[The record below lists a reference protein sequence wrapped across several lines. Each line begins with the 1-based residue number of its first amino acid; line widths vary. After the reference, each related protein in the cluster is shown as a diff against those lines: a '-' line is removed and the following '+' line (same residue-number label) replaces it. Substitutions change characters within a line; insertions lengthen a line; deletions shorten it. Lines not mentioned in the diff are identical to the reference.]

1 MTTFANLSAESKDI
15 IFNLF
20 SKLRGRSII
29 SDTDKQLM
37 VSLYGTM
44 PFAKAEVLEIL
55 SRYKVNLA
63 EFLTGEEILV
73 LQNEYAAVIPFC
85 FQRTD
90 MDRNAIVHG
99 IDGVLHLPVSLVEL
113 CMEMAGDT
121 ANKSVYLPYSGDG
134 SFALYCEGASVKGFE
149 VSEDSWAISQILTS
163 IFPVSQD
170 INLVHSSGEFAESQD
185 SAELYDLVFTFPP
198 VLDKREGR
206 RVIDTIYRIITN
218 RLKDNGELYAVLPLN
233 FCFDSRGWFDVRKI
247 LLDYPGKFSVMV
259 VSLPPVLQPVT
270 SVPLCLV
277 NFVKDGRGLVSLV
290 DASGPEFF
298 ARQDVAGAKELV
310 LKVQSIL
317 ETIRKQDE
325 KHVWFGGVKDLNSTL
340 DLTPARYILSQNL
353 PEKYE
358 GHRTVRLGELIDTV
372 HLGKGSRDIEAT
384 PLLGMKELSF
394 KYLNCDINYGSIPVK
409 QDRLFRVLTSDALI
423 VGFIGGKFKVGRIK
437 GLSPEQYVSLRS
449 EVLAFKI
456 TSKEVTEDY
465 LLRSLLSEF
474 AEMQAN
480 ALATGFPITRLSEKD
495 LLNIMIPVPSIEDQE
510 RICKEDTRVSLTES
524 DRKIIES
531 FEEFREDM
539 HMKKHAIGQTIFN
552 LNNWWKAL
560 QKARK
565 EGNGDVKD
573 TATVGKSQPI
583 TVSEIYDSIQEVISQ
598 LQQQINKFDRGNGLE
613 ITTFALT
620 EYIEDYIERKKSP
633 LFAFLYDSKPHHSG
647 SELRDYVIDEETG
660 AVSGGNNV
668 ILEVGSPI
676 EYVDFAP
683 EALTIILDN
692 IVSNA
697 CSHGFEGR
705 EDGINIIRIDLTTEG
720 NYCVVSVSNNGE
732 PLDPHMSVKDVFTY
746 SRTSKN
752 GKGHFG
758 IGGYEVRKLMR
769 EFGGDAEFVSN
780 PDSEYPVTYR
790 LIFHNTNIK
799 TLDL

>member
-15 IFNLF
+15 IFSLYD
-20 SKLRGRSII
+20 KLRGRSII

-44 PFAKAEVLEIL
+44 PFAKKEVLEAL
-55 SRYKVNLA
+55 GRFNVNLSD
-63 EFLTGEEILV
+63 FLTRDEICV
-73 LQNEYAAVIPFC
+73 LQKEYAAVIPFC

-99 IDGVLHLPVSLVEL
+99 MDGVLHLPVSLVEL

-121 ANKSVYLPYSGDG
+121 SKKSVYLPYSGDG
-134 SFALYCEGASVKGFE
+134 SFALYCEGADVKGFE
-149 VSEDSWAISQILTS
+149 ISQVSWAISQILTS
-163 IFPVSQD
+163 ILPASQS
-170 INLVHSSGEFAESQD
+170 IVLSHSSGEDAAFQD
-185 SAELYDLVFTFPP
+185 GSEQYDLVFSFPP
-198 VLDKREGR
+198 ILDKREGR
-206 RVIDTIYRIITN
+206 KVVDTIYRAITKQ
-218 RLKDNGELYAVLPLN
+218 LKDNGELYAILPQS
-233 FCFDSRGWFDVRKI
+233 FCSASQGWFDVRKI
-247 LLDYPGKFSVMV
+247 LLDYYGQYSVLI
-259 VSLPPVLQPVT
+259 VSLPPMFQPVT
-270 SVPLCLV
+270 SMPLCLV
-277 NFVKDGRGLVSLV
+277 NFVKDGRGLICLV

-298 ARQDVAGAKELV
+298 ARQDVAGTKELV
-310 LKVQSIL
+310 LKGQSIL
-317 ETIRKQDE
+317 ETIKKQDE
-325 KHVWFGGVKDLNSTL
+325 KHVWVGSVKDLNSTL
-340 DLTPARYILSQNL
+340 DLTPARYILDQNL

-358 GHRTVRLGELIDTV
+358 GHRTVQLRKLIDTV
-372 HLGKGSRDIEAT
+372 PLGKGSREIEAT

-409 QDRLFRVLTSDALI
+409 QDRLYRVLTSDALL

-437 GLSPEQYVSLRS
+437 GLSLEQYVSLRS

-456 TSKEVTEDY
+456 TSKEVTEEY
-465 LLRSLLSEF
+465 LLRSILSDF
-474 AEMQAN
+474 AEIQAN
-480 ALATGFPITRLSEKD
+480 AMATGFPITRLAEKD
-495 LLNIMIPVPSIEDQE
+495 LLDIRIPVPSLEDQE
-510 RICKEDTRVSLTES
+510 RICKDDTRASLSES

-531 FEEFREDM
+531 FEEFRNDM

-565 EGNGDVKD
+565 EGNGVVKD
-573 TATVGKSQPI
+573 TATIGRTQPI

-598 LQQQINKFDRGNGLE
+598 LQQQISKFDRGNGLE
-613 ITTFALT
+613 IKNFALT
-620 EYIEDYIERKKSP
+620 EFIEDYIDRKKSP
-633 LFAFLYDSKPHHSG
+633 LFAFLYDSTPHHAS
-647 SELRDYVIDEETG
+647 SELRDYVINEETG

-668 ILEVGSPI
+668 ILEIGSPI

-705 EDGINIIRIDLTTEG
+705 EDGLNIIRIDLTTEG

-769 EFGGDAEFVSN
+769 EFGGDAEFVSD
-780 PDSEYPVTYR
+780 PDSEYPVTYK

-799 TLDL
+799 TFDL